1 MQQSEEEKSLLTKL
15 QEIDPKWIYL
25 VQLIVISLPL
35 LFPIGL
41 PLGTISK
48 ETRGLYDAID
58 SLPEG
63 SIVFHAVNMGP
74 AAAAECQPGLEAIVT
89 HSMRKGHR
97 QVFYTN
103 TAPGIPF
110 IDDAMRMALG
120 GSYDHPDYGKM
131 YVNIGYI
138 PQGYTGFSA
147 FCGDLFFPGSDAY
160 GNDLRTLEFFE
171 DLETMTAADFDF
183 GLTYGS
189 TNFQWIITYLSD
201 PWGVPCGGGIAA
213 GIAAE
218 AYPFYPEKTPGFLV
232 GLRGGAEYEVIID
245 RPGYAAA
252 GMDAQSLAHLAIII
266 MVILGNVAYFA
277 SKLQGEGGAR

>member
-1 MQQSEEEKSLLTKL
+1 VQQSENEKTFLTKL

-25 VQLIVISLPL
+25 VQLLVISLPL
-35 LFPIGL
+35 LFPMGL

-48 ETRGLYDAID
+48 ETKGLYDALD
-58 SLPEG
+58 DLPPG

-74 AAAAECQPGLEAIVT
+74 AAAAECQPGLEAIVE
-89 HSMRKGHR
+89 HNLRKDLR
-97 QVFYTN
+97 MVFYTN
-103 TAPGIPF
+103 GAPGIPF
-110 IDDAMRMALG
+110 IEQAMKKILG
-120 GSYDHPDYGKM
+120 ASYDHTDYGKL

-138 PQGYTGFSA
+138 PQQYTGFSA
-147 FCGDLFFPGSDAY
+147 FCNDLFFTGSDAY
-160 GNDLRTLEFFE
+160 GNDLRTMEFFD
-171 DLETMTAADFDF
+171 DLPTKTAADFDF

-201 PWGVPCGGGIAA
+201 PWQVPCGGGIAA

-245 RPGYAAA
+245 KPGYAAA
-252 GMDAQSLAHLAIII
+252 GMDAQSMAHLAIII
-266 MVILGNVAYFA
+266 MVLIGNAAYFA
-277 SKLQGEGGAR
+277 SKLRGEEVPR